1 MALMAAMNTSY
12 SLASVWSTP
21 FSRQSAKH
29 DTPTVAKMCRGTQN
43 DALPKPYLAG
53 IQAPDSMPMAGHI
66 QNVDYSL
73 MRRLSSLLLCSRCL
87 KHGVRRPVVQVISA
101 RHRAQP
107 LCPTCRAIS
116 ARSRDR

>member
-1 MALMAAMNTSY
+1 MSLMAAMSTSE
-12 SLASVWSTP
+12 SLGFLSSTP
-21 FSRQSAKH
+21 FFRQSAKH
-29 DTPTVAKMCRGTQN
+29 DASNVPKLCRGPQKS
-43 DALPKPYLAG
+43 ALLKPYFAG

-87 KHGVRRPVVQVISA
+87 RHGVRRPVVQVISS
-101 RHRAQP
+101 RHRVQP
-107 LCPTCRAIS
+107 LCPTCRVIS